1 MSDYQLIVIG
11 AGPGGYTA
19 ALEAAK
25 LGLHTAVAE
34 RREVG
39 GTCLN
44 RGCIPTKTLLHASQ
58 VYRDAVD
65 GSPAGVHAGD
75 ITFNLAEMFAYKRA
89 VSEKLRGGI
98 HALLKGARVDLLEG
112 TARIDA
118 PGRVTVAGPE
128 GDTVYTAD
136 RILAATGSVPVR
148 PPIPGLDLPG
158 VMTSD
163 ELLEGSDSLYESL
176 VIMGGGVIGVEFAT
190 FYANL
195 GCRVTLIEGMDR
207 LLPTMDRE
215 LGQNLGQ
222 ILKKQGVE
230 VLTSAMVRRVEQTP
244 EGLTV
249 HVDQKGKE
257 KAVSGEKVLCAI
269 GRRPCWDGLFAPELV
284 PETRGR
290 SLLVDEDFRTS
301 IPGVYAIGDVSAVI
315 QLAHVAAAQG
325 IAGLENTLVF
335 SLGSCGLRPGGGLRE
350 PAVRGGRPDRP
361 ERGAQL
367 HLQQSRDRRGGP
379 HRGRGQGAGHQRR
392 VRQVHHVR
400 QRPDGHRGP
409 GPLLHEAGGRPG
421 YRPSHRRAA
430 DVPAR
435 QRHHQPAQRRPG
447 KRPDGGA
454 AAVRYAAPSLLRGGH
469 DRGSGAPGRKA
480 VTTYTG
486 KRSPPG
492 AENLPR
498 PGVFVAFAIVK
509 CLVILYIVGDRAA
522 GTPISCVYCTESTK
536 YPGDFRQAFSPY
548 LGLWAC
554 ISTGYGI

>member
-19 ALEAAK
+19 ALEAAR
-25 LGLHTAVAE
+25 LGLHTAVVE

-75 ITFNLAEMFAYKRA
+75 ITFNLGEMFAYKRA

-98 HALLKGARVDLLEG
+98 HALLKGAKVDLLEG

-163 ELLEGSDSLYESL
+163 ELLEGSDTLYESL

-284 PETRGR
+284 PET
-290 SLLVDEDFRTS
+290 
-301 IPGVYAIGDVSAVI
+301 
-315 QLAHVAAAQG
+315 
-325 IAGLENTLVF
+325 
-335 SLGSCGLRPGGGLRE
+335 
-350 PAVRGGRPDRP
+350 
-361 ERGAQL
+361 
-367 HLQQSRDRRGGP
+367 GP
-379 HRGRGQGAGHQRR
+379 Q
-392 VRQVHHVR
+392 
-400 QRPDGHRGP
+400 P
-409 GPLLHEAGGRPG
+409 AGG
-421 YRPSHRRAA
+421 
-430 DVPAR
+430 
-435 QRHHQPAQRRPG
+435 
-447 KRPDGGA
+447 
-454 AAVRYAAPSLLRGGH
+454 
-469 DRGSGAPGRKA
+469 
-480 VTTYTG
+480 
-486 KRSPPG
+486 
-492 AENLPR
+492 
-498 PGVFVAFAIVK
+498 
-509 CLVILYIVGDRAA
+509 
-522 GTPISCVYCTESTK
+522 
-536 YPGDFRQAFSPY
+536 
-548 LGLWAC
+548 
-554 ISTGYGI
+554 